1 MDVMENLE
9 ILWELNTPL
18 DVNNSVLN
26 SHIFLVDSGMY
37 IESRPKWMAFL
48 AAETSRRSQCFEPR
62 ACKSQAPSKF
72 RTHRFYYT
80 AFWGLETSS
89 FCPLMMIGAFSPF
102 VLRMEGMSFM
112 QQCHNGLWDTKYNGN
127 KAWSSPRWWN
137 EARVVRTL
145 ACILEGGHAT
155 SPAPGQQMRDA
166 FWLTLVKSLWLQEHG
181 CSSWCWWRTD
191 VLCSGIAY
199 SADGTVV
206 TLQHMNT
213 ALLAVHYIHPF
224 WLRWL
229 LSVFTCY
236 CSSIKD

>member
-1 MDVMENLE
+1 
-9 ILWELNTPL
+9 
-18 DVNNSVLN
+18 
-26 SHIFLVDSGMY
+26 MY

-48 AAETSRRSQCFEPR
+48 AAKTSRRSQCFEPR

-89 FCPLMMIGAFSPF
+89 FCPLMMIGAFAPF

-224 WLRWL
+224 WLSWL

-236 CSSIKD
+236 CSSSKD